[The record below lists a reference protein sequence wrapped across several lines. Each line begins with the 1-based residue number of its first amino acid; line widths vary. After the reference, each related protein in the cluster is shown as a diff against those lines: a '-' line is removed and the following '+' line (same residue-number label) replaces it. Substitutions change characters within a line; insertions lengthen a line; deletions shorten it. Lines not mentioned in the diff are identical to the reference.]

1 MSSRRSPP
9 RRLPPNYNSI
19 DFIMRSL
26 RHQRVRELLKR
37 TVGDILR
44 RKLSTEECG
53 LVSVNDVGVANDLK
67 SATIFVSLLG
77 SKTQQYVAAKR
88 LEQGRSRIQY
98 TLGREV
104 VLKYTPKIKFNLN
117 DSIEDGDRGLAIL
130 KEIEKDGKTSR

>member
-1 MSSRRSPP
+1 
-9 RRLPPNYNSI
+9 
-19 DFIMRSL
+19 MRSL

-44 RKLSTEECG
+44 RELSTEECG

-77 SKTQQYVAAKR
+77 SKTQKYVAAKR
-88 LEQGRSRIQY
+88 LEQGRSRIQF

-117 DSIEDGDRGLAIL
+117 DSIGDGDRELAVVPARRYPPAAGVAPRRQRL
-130 KEIEKDGKTSR
+130 HG

>member
-1 MSSRRSPP
+1 
-9 RRLPPNYNSI
+9 
-19 DFIMRSL
+19 MRSL

-44 RKLSTEECG
+44 RELSTEECG

-77 SKTQQYVAAKR
+77 SEAQKHFAAKR

-117 DSIEDGDRGLAIL
+117 DSIEGGDRVLEIL
-130 KEIEKDGKTSR
+130 KEIDQDGKTPR

>member
-44 RKLSTEECG
+44 RELSTEECG

-77 SKTQQYVAAKR
+77 SKTQKYVAAKR

-117 DSIEDGDRGLAIL
+117 DSIEDGDRVLAIL
-130 KEIEKDGKTSR
+130 KEIEKDGKTPR

>member
-1 MSSRRSPP
+1 
-9 RRLPPNYNSI
+9 
-19 DFIMRSL
+19 MRSL

-44 RKLSTEECG
+44 RELNTEKCG

-67 SATIFVSLLG
+67 SATIYVSVLG
-77 SKTQQYVAAKR
+77 SEAQKHIAAER
-88 LEQGRSRIQY
+88 LEQERSHIQF

-117 DSIEDGDRGLAIL
+117 DSIEDGDRVLAIL
-130 KEIEKDGKTSR
+130 KEIEKDKKTSE

>member
-1 MSSRRSPP
+1 
-9 RRLPPNYNSI
+9 
-19 DFIMRSL
+19 MRSL

-44 RKLSTEECG
+44 RTLDTEECG

-77 SKTQQYVAAKR
+77 NEAQKHFAANR
-88 LEQGRSRIQY
+88 LEQDRSRIQY

-117 DSIEDGDRGLAIL
+117 DSIEGGDRVLAIL
-130 KEIEKDGKTSR
+130 KEIDKDGKSPQ

>member
-1 MSSRRSPP
+1 
-9 RRLPPNYNSI
+9 
-19 DFIMRSL
+19 MRSL

-44 RKLSTEECG
+44 RELSTEECG

-67 SATIFVSLLG
+67 SATIFVSVLG
-77 SKTQQYVAAKR
+77 SKTQKYFAAKR

-98 TLGREV
+98 RLGREV

-117 DSIEDGDRGLAIL
+117 DSIGDGDRVLAIL
-130 KEIEKDGKTSR
+130 KEIEKDGKTPR

>member
-1 MSSRRSPP
+1 
-9 RRLPPNYNSI
+9 
-19 DFIMRSL
+19 MRSL

-77 SKTQQYVAAKR
+77 SKTQKYVAAKR

-117 DSIEDGDRGLAIL
+117 DSIEGGDRVLEIL
-130 KEIEKDGKTSR
+130 KEIDQDGKTPR

>member
-1 MSSRRSPP
+1 
-9 RRLPPNYNSI
+9 
-19 DFIMRSL
+19 MRSL

-44 RKLSTEECG
+44 RELSTEECG

-77 SKTQQYVAAKR
+77 SEAQRHFATKR
-88 LEQGRSRIQY
+88 LEQDRSHIQY

-104 VLKYTPKIKFNLN
+104 VLKYTPKIKFTLN
-117 DSIEDGDRGLAIL
+117 DSIEGGDRVLEIL
-130 KEIEKDGKTSR
+130 KEIEQDGKTPR

>member
-1 MSSRRSPP
+1 
-9 RRLPPNYNSI
+9 
-19 DFIMRSL
+19 MRSL

-44 RKLSTEECG
+44 RELSTEECG

-77 SKTQQYVAAKR
+77 SKTQKYVAAKR

-117 DSIEDGDRGLAIL
+117 DSIGDGDRVLAIL
-130 KEIEKDGKTSR
+130 KEIEKDGKSPR